1 MVLLLGDTSGL
12 AEGITGAGSA
22 LGHAL
27 GQRNLLQKQEEQKRE
42 QFSNLAS
49 ILEGTE
55 VGPEATPIKSA
66 LVQALQQGVDPNAL
80 MQQFA
85 LLGKIGDKSPSV
97 FQKKLQE
104 KSADIVAGVIEEKGK
119 VQSMRGTIDRL
130 KDLSENLRGSGGL
143 LKSIIGTQEATEF
156 NALGLAA
163 IEPVLKIFNPR
174 GVIPQAKIEMLKGMF
189 VPKASELFTRQQGK
203 IQALERFAD
212 AAEKKQQEIEML
224 FDVYGDNIPPEVLL
238 KYEQDSEA
246 LVDNFISSPQTEE
259 LTGLASETSELP
271 QASKKNKGARY
282 SDDEGNIW
290 ISTGTEWIKMGG
302 SSGI

>member
-22 LGHAL
+22 LGQAL
-27 GQRNLLQKQEEQKRE
+27 GQRKQEEKRRE
-42 QFSNLAS
+42 QFSSLAS
-49 ILEGTE
+49 ILEETE
-55 VGPEATPIKSA
+55 IAPENAPIKDA
-66 LVQALQQGVDPNAL
+66 LVQALTQGVDPSPL

-85 LLGKIGDKSPSV
+85 LLGKMGQREPSV

-130 KDLSENLRGSGGL
+130 KELSENLRGSGGL
-143 LKSIIGTQEATEF
+143 LKSLIGTQEATEF

-163 IEPVLKIFNPR
+163 IEPVLKVFNPR
-174 GVIPQAKIEMLKGMF
+174 GVIPQAKIEMLKGIF
-189 VPKASELFTRQQGK
+189 TPTASELFTKQQGK

-212 AAEKKQQEIEML
+212 AAEKKQKEIETL
-224 FDVYGDNIPPEVLL
+224 FDIYGDNIPPEVLL

-246 LVDNFISSPQTEE
+246 VIDQFLSSQSKD
-259 LTGLASETSELP
+259 LSGLAFETEELP
-271 QASKKNKGARY
+271 QASLENKGARY
-282 SDDEGNIW
+282 SDDQGNIW
-290 ISTGTEWIKMGG
+290 ISTGSEWIKMGG
-302 SSGI
+302 ADGL